1 VTVNF
6 YRISDDFRVV
16 NKSLGTPLA
25 TLSLAFL
32 DTVSLSNP
40 RIVISYNAT
49 IATCNYMEFVEAEK
63 YYFFPQPSLGAG
75 GRLYIV
81 GTDDVLMNN
90 RAKILELDAYV
101 VRSESNGNSL
111 MLDSKRPVQANRHCI
126 TEPFSQHPFSG
137 DSDVSGIKY
146 VLTVI
151 GGQRNEV
158 EST

>member
-16 NKSLGTPLA
+16 NKSLGSPLA
-25 TLSLAFL
+25 TLNLAFL

-40 RIVISYNAT
+40 RIVIAYNAT
-49 IATCNYMEFVEAEK
+49 IAACNYMEFVEVEK

-90 RAKILELDAYV
+90 KRQILTLDAYV
-101 VRSESNGNSL
+101 VRSESNGNSM
-111 MLDSKRPVQANRHCI
+111 MLDSKRPTQANRHCI
-126 TEPFSQHPFSG
+126 TAPFSQHPFSG
-137 DSDVSGIKY
+137 DDDVSGMKY

-151 GGQRNEV
+151 GGANNAT
-158 EST
+158 ES